1 MADTNP
7 DKTGSSKPAQKK
19 SEQSKS
25 TKPATAKRTTKPA
38 AAAPPQFPGR
48 APPAAAPVQA
58 ASVQAA
64 PVQAALAQAVAAAAP
79 QAKAPE
85 APAPAKPASD
95 DAVRPEPKPL
105 ADLVRN
111 LDGPALQTL
120 SRSMAEAMTRANSA
134 FSTAFQDQSRSN
146 MPMKADPFDVQGALN
161 AAWRQVA
168 ANPDALREQHGQ
180 LWQRYADIWERH
192 AARMMGLDLNPP
204 GAEASRD
211 KRFRDMEWRT
221 NPAFSLMRETYLATA
236 DWITGLIANVDG
248 LDETTKRKAQFFI
261 KQAVDAA
268 SPSNF
273 LMTNPAALRAAI
285 ETRGDSVLR
294 GVANLEADL
303 KRGGGVLA
311 IRQADLDAFRV
322 GENIATAPGK
332 VIFRNRL
339 IELIQYTP
347 TTETVF
353 KVPLLIFPPW
363 INKFYIMDLQPKNS
377 MIRWLVAQG
386 HTVFVASWVNPDAKL
401 AECSFEDYMQDGVF
415 AAVGAVQDAINVDR
429 VNTVGY
435 CIGGTLLASTLAYM
449 AKKKD
454 KRIQSATFFAAQ
466 TDFKLAGELLVFAD
480 DPGLD
485 YLSQRIEAKG
495 GLLDAQAMADTFNSL
510 RSNDLIWNY
519 VVDNYYMGNQPPPF
533 DLLYWNSD
541 QTRMPKALHLF
552 YLKNF
557 YRDNALAE
565 GVLSVMGET
574 LNLRDV
580 KIPVYMQS
588 SKEDHIA
595 PYTSVYRGARLFGG
609 PVRYMMAGSG
619 HIAGVINHPDAKK
632 YQYWVNKHLPPTV
645 DEWMDE
651 AVEKPGSWWPDWHA
665 WLSEISGDQVAAR
678 KPGEGGLPALD
689 DAPGTY
695 VKIKSQ

>member
-1 MADTNP
+1 MADPSPTKPTDSKAGENTTRETKTAINKAAAKAQAP
-7 DKTGSSKPAQKK
+7 SDAGAAKTGEAG
-19 SEQSKS
+19 
-25 TKPATAKRTTKPA
+25 AAKRLAKAATPQFPTKAAPPETAQPESAKIAPPKAAAPA
-38 AAAPPQFPGR
+38 AADPI
-48 APPAAAPVQA
+48 
-58 ASVQAA
+58 
-64 PVQAALAQAVAAAAP
+64 
-79 QAKAPE
+79 
-85 APAPAKPASD
+85 
-95 DAVRPEPKPL
+95 PL
-105 ADLVRN
+105 ADLVRT
-111 LDGPALQTL
+111 LDAPALQTL
-120 SRSMAEAMTRANSA
+120 SRSMGEAMTRANNA
-134 FSTAFQDQSRSN
+134 FSTAFQDQSRAN
-146 MPMKADPFDVQGALN
+146 MPMKTDPFDVQGALN
-161 AAWRQVA
+161 EAWRA
-168 ANPDALREQHGQ
+168 AASNPDGLRESHGQ
-180 LWQRYADIWERH
+180 LWKRYADIWERH

-204 GAEASRD
+204 GAEATRD
-211 KRFRDMEWRT
+211 KRFRDAEWRT
-221 NPAFSLMRETYLATA
+221 NPGFSLMRETYLATA
-236 DWITGLIANVDG
+236 EWITGLIGAVEG
-248 LDETTKRKAQFFI
+248 LDEATKRKAQFFI

-285 ETRGDSVLR
+285 ESRGESVLK
-294 GVANLEADL
+294 GISNLEDDL

-311 IRQADLDAFRV
+311 IRQADLDAFRI
-322 GENIATAPGK
+322 GENIATTPGK
-332 VIFRNRL
+332 VVFRNRL

-347 TTETVF
+347 TTDKVF
-353 KVPLLIFPPW
+353 QVPLLIFPPW

-377 MIRWLVAQG
+377 LIRWLTAQG

-415 AAVGAVQDAINVDR
+415 AAVGAVQEAITVDR
-429 VNTVGY
+429 MNTVGY
-435 CIGGTLLASTLAYM
+435 CIGGTLLASTLAVM
-449 AKKKD
+449 AKQKD

-485 YLSQRIEAKG
+485 YLEQRIDAKG

-519 VVDNYYMGNQPPPF
+519 VVENYYMGNQPPPF

-541 QTRMPKALHLF
+541 QTRMPKALHL
-552 YLKNF
+552 YYMKNF

-565 GVLSVMGET
+565 GKLTAMGEA
-574 LNLRDV
+574 LNLKDV
-580 KIPVYMQS
+580 KIPIYMQS

-595 PYTSVYRGARLFGG
+595 PFGSVYRGARLFGG
-609 PVRYMMAGSG
+609 PVRFMMAGSG

-645 DEWMDE
+645 QEWIDE
-651 AVEKPGSWWPDWHA
+651 AVEHPGSWWPDWHA
-665 WLSEISGDQVAAR
+665 WLSEISGDMVPAR